1 MNCMK
6 CGTEIKEPEV
16 FCEKCRAEME
26 KYPVKP
32 NISIQLPHRTQTAPV
47 KKKVKKQNYTKPEDQ
62 IRHLK
67 IKLRWI
73 TMTLVVTLLAFL
85 LLSVL
90 TLHLLDEKDTGFGIG
105 QNYGTM
111 ASTEGT

>member
-32 NISIQLPHRTQTAPV
+32 NISIQLPRRIQTAPV
-47 KKKVKKQNYTKPEDQ
+47 KKKTKKQRYAKPEDQ
-62 IRHLK
+62 IRYLK
-67 IKLRWI
+67 TKHRWM
-73 TMTLVVTLLAFL
+73 TLTLVVALLAFG

-90 TLHLLDEKDTGFGIG
+90 MLRLLEDKDTGFGIG

-111 ASTEGT
+111 ASTEST

>member
-6 CGTEIKEPEV
+6 CGTEIREPEV

-32 NISIQLPHRTQTAPV
+32 NISIQLPHRSEAAPV
-47 KKKVKKQNYTKPEDQ
+47 KKKVKKQHYTKPEDQ

-73 TMTLVVTLLAFL
+73 TLTLAVTLAAFLLLAFL
-85 LLSVL
+85 SLRLIE
-90 TLHLLDEKDTGFGIG
+90 EKDTGFGIG

-111 ASTEGT
+111 ANTDNT